1 VCDASAS
8 YRHQMYRQ
16 NGRGFYGRRCR
27 RCRLKFVHL
36 KSAMKHILIT
46 GVSTGIGYAAAQAF
60 IAKGYHVYGSVR
72 KQADADMVR
81 RQLGPQFSPLLFDV
95 THHAAIAEAA
105 KNVEAEIGRDG
116 LACLINNAGLS
127 TSGPLMLQPLDDIR
141 YQFEVNVIVA
151 MSGRT
156 CLNR

>member
-1 VCDASAS
+1 MPGGIKEVALENFVCDAIVS

-36 KSAMKHILIT
+36 KSAMKHTLIT

-72 KQADADMVR
+72 KQADADMVK
-81 RQLGPQFSPLLFDV
+81 RQRGPQFSPLLL
-95 THHAAIAEAA
+95 T
-105 KNVEAEIGRDG
+105 
-116 LACLINNAGLS
+116 
-127 TSGPLMLQPLDDIR
+127 
-141 YQFEVNVIVA
+141 
-151 MSGRT
+151 
-156 CLNR
+156 